1 MLLDAVINYNLVLII
16 SLGIVFALI
25 GLFFRTGPSG
35 RRDRDNLVYADGL
48 QGVTVATL
56 FVVAVMVIYIKDE
69 RAVAVLREQA
79 GTLSTFSFLGAIQAI
94 DRFRRSLRQ

>member
-16 SLGIVFALI
+16 GCGVVFALL

-35 RRDRDNLVYADGL
+35 KKDRDNLVYADGL
-48 QGVTVATL
+48 QGVTVSTL
-56 FVVAVMVIYIKDE
+56 FVVAVVVIYISDQ
-69 RAVAVLREQA
+69 RAVGVLREQA

-94 DRFRRSLRQ
+94 DRFRRSLSQ